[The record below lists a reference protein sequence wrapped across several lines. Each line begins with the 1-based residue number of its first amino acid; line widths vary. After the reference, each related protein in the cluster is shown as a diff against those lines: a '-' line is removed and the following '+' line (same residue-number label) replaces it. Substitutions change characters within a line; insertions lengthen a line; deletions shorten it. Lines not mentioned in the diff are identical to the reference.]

1 MPGLA
6 SMHTLFV
13 REHNRLCDLIYDEDA
28 KNEDIKE
35 DEDYYFENARRIL
48 IAEMQNIVYSEYLP
62 VVLGEDAVKDGDLEL
77 KEDSRYDDDIDPSI
91 FNSFATAAYRF
102 GHSMIQGI
110 IQMYTEAGVFQE
122 EYPLNENFFNLEK
135 YHADSGLGMEKILM
149 GLVTQAAQTNDRFVT
164 S

>member
-1 MPGLA
+1 ML
-6 SMHTLFV
+6 SILFHSFV
-13 REHNRLCDLIYDEDA
+13 
-28 KNEDIKE
+28 
-35 DEDYYFENARRIL
+35 
-48 IAEMQNIVYSEYLP
+48 
-62 VVLGEDAVKDGDLEL
+62 EL

-164 S
+164 SEGEPSKLCTW